1 MELEL
6 PSHLE
11 VRDQGT
17 SLEIVRRWSGWER
30 IPFTLCAVAV
40 DGFVLYWDTV
50 MDNLGAIDTGGGKP
64 MAVILSLLL
73 TYIALIRWFNRTH
86 IQIDRDKLTIQHKPL
101 PYFGNKTVSASAIT
115 QCYAKQI
122 VTTVGTDRGPVT
134 YEVRERAQGGREMKL
149 VGGLESAEQTL
160 FIEQRRDFVRVVVI
174 ITNCAI
180 ACFQFLDRLTI
191 FDPRQTSFEFGHVHC
206 RLSFPCALFFQGA
219 SGQIFSITTSPCF
232 LTRIVLV
239 RLFLK

>member
-134 YEVRERAQGGREMKL
+134 YEVRARTRSGREMKL
-149 VGGLESAEQTL
+149 VGGLESAEQAL
-160 FIEQRRDFVRVVVI
+160 FIEQAIERYLNIEDAPVKGEMEILGGKQRIQFRAEEGSSFAQVRKKQP
-174 ITNCAI
+174 AKKK
-180 ACFQFLDRLTI
+180 R
-191 FDPRQTSFEFGHVHC
+191 
-206 RLSFPCALFFQGA
+206 
-219 SGQIFSITTSPCF
+219 
-232 LTRIVLV
+232 
-239 RLFLK
+239 